1 VPYRLIYAGLA
12 LLAVAV
18 VALGVALAPEGDPVE
33 LPGPIEAVSPAP
45 GETVIRQAVLSV
57 DLDIGY
63 EATIFVDGMPIPDAQ
78 FVPATGVYTWAPHA
92 NSAVMTEWST
102 GEHTVRVEWLKVS
115 GTPEGGEFEWSF
127 RVH

>member
-1 VPYRLIYAGLA
+1 
-12 LLAVAV
+12 
-18 VALGVALAPEGDPVE
+18 
-33 LPGPIEAVSPAP
+33 
-45 GETVIRQAVLSV
+45 
-57 DLDIGY
+57 
-63 EATIFVDGMPIPDAQ
+63 
-78 FVPATGVYTWAPHA
+78 VPATGVYTWAPHA